1 MVSETVVEGRQAT
14 VSAAKVAKATALD
27 SRVAAGSAIGGN
39 DKIDASRHRH
49 LVDMIGFETVAFL
62 YAMGDVIG
70 HIRSGFQ

>member
-1 MVSETVVEGRQAT
+1 MMVGDDDVDPDGVCPF
-14 VSAAKVAKATALD
+14 D